1 MTETPALVVRAEGGY
16 ALVESEPGAGCG
28 RCDSVKG
35 CASASLGKLFCS
47 APRRFRVINGVDA
60 RPGERVV
67 LGVEDGAVTRSATAV
82 YGLPLALLVAGATI
96 GAALGDAPGTRDLYA
111 LAGAAAGL
119 LAGLAAGRSIDAR
132 TRVDPRFLPRILR
145 RA

>member
-1 MTETPALVVRAEGGY
+1 VTETPAVVIRAEGEF
-16 ALVESEPGAGCG
+16 ALVESEPGTSCG

-35 CASASLGKLFCS
+35 CSSASLGKLFCS
-47 APRRFRVINGVDA
+47 TPRRFRVINGLGA
-60 RPGERVV
+60 RPGERVM
-67 LGVEDGAVTRSATAV
+67 LGVEDGAVMRSATAV
-82 YGLPLALLVAGATI
+82 YGLPLLLLLAGAAI

-119 LAGLAAGRSIDAR
+119 LAGLAAGRGINLWTGA
-132 TRVDPRFLPRILR
+132 DPRFLPRILR